1 MSADVNPLT
10 EDVALEEG
18 VADIGLPLAA
28 VEQINLMFN
37 NTPEKGKTVVGNI
50 LKNASLYTQ
59 VAAFNT
65 KSQGAYKEGIREIPA
80 DLLAYLF
87 EAIDLNRVSRL
98 PEEEQQKISNELAQ
112 IQRTARDMLG
122 TTADQTLHADRVTF
136 KTITKFKKWLKK
148 SMSPNGYLS
157 KLAGKDLDQSRLQ
170 DLIDKMD
177 NALETIIEEFAWH
190 YNQALAPFLNM
201 HPDNYKKID
210 VSGSLREANQLAKE
224 EIEKIENEDLVLN
237 KFDDGSYWYNLN
249 TTHCSIEADRMGH
262 CGADSRATTLYSL
275 RKKESKQKESKS
287 FVTIAYN
294 ADESLITQIKGRFN
308 ELPPESTW
316 PHIAWFIDNFDVQTV
331 EETGE
336 EAADV
341 AGFGE
346 MIDYLKENTTSGT
359 DFGGLEK
366 KIEEMTEALT
376 EIRDTYD
383 RRMVHSY
390 TDFEVEDPYE
400 LEGRISYTYWGKL
413 GIPIRKSVLSEEQEA
428 KITGKI
434 ANWITSEM
442 TEYFPFINDNDQLE
456 IKDEQIEFIFYFSF
470 NASDGYSDSAMGY
483 GDDPDDYANFCSNL
497 EDQDDNAGAIAAHL
511 MNFLALYEII
521 EGGKFVEL
529 ISNYENG
536 EYDDSTGFTISYD
549 EDYDTGLPETLT
561 FEFGEKGEDVEV
573 DLSSLKGKV
582 PDYFLEPENVMQI
595 LGSRDYKL
603 LVRSELV
610 NQAGMN
616 VGEVPLPSSYH
627 FGVKQKSPSVYT
639 IEAGYTISSDDGDKL
654 AEVIH
659 TILTQGWTEEELS
672 QIAFDAYVTMIQ
684 EINEKDMEKQ
694 QKLDLSEAVLN
705 KWKLMIR

>member
-1 MSADVNPLT
+1 
-10 EDVALEEG
+10 
-18 VADIGLPLAA
+18 
-28 VEQINLMFN
+28 
-37 NTPEKGKTVVGNI
+37 
-50 LKNASLYTQ
+50 
-59 VAAFNT
+59 
-65 KSQGAYKEGIREIPA
+65 
-80 DLLAYLF
+80 
-87 EAIDLNRVSRL
+87 
-98 PEEEQQKISNELAQ
+98 
-112 IQRTARDMLG
+112 
-122 TTADQTLHADRVTF
+122 
-136 KTITKFKKWLKK
+136 
-148 SMSPNGYLS
+148 
-157 KLAGKDLDQSRLQ
+157 
-170 DLIDKMD
+170 
-177 NALETIIEEFAWH
+177 
-190 YNQALAPFLNM
+190 
-201 HPDNYKKID
+201 
-210 VSGSLREANQLAKE
+210 
-224 EIEKIENEDLVLN
+224 
-237 KFDDGSYWYNLN
+237 
-249 TTHCSIEADRMGH
+249 
-262 CGADSRATTLYSL
+262 
-275 RKKESKQKESKS
+275 
-287 FVTIAYN
+287 
-294 ADESLITQIKGRFN
+294 
-308 ELPPESTW
+308 
-316 PHIAWFIDNFDVQTV
+316 
-331 EETGE
+331 
-336 EAADV
+336 
-341 AGFGE
+341 
-346 MIDYLKENTTSGT
+346 
-359 DFGGLEK
+359 
-366 KIEEMTEALT
+366 MTEALT

-383 RRMVHSY
+383 RRMDFSY

-400 LEGRISYTYWGKL
+400 AEGRISYSYWGKL
-413 GIPIRKSVLSEEQEA
+413 GIPVRKSVLSEEQEG

-442 TEYFPFINDNDQLE
+442 AEYFPFINDNDQLT
-456 IKDEQIEFIFYFSF
+456 IKDEQIEFVFYFSF

-511 MNFLALYEII
+511 MNFLAQYDII

-573 DLSSLKGKV
+573 DLSSLKDKV
-582 PDYFLEPENVMQI
+582 PDYFLEPENVMKI

-639 IEAGYTISSDDGDKL
+639 IEAGYTLSSDDGDKL

-684 EINEKDMEKQ
+684 EINEKDREKQ